1 MYNLGVVNLING
13 EKMALINCPE
23 CNHQVSD
30 QALKC
35 TSCGTQLRKPKRSFI
50 GKLIKWIF
58 ILFNLLM
65 IFWLVGGTMSA
76 SETYSTATSEAA
88 RAGAAIGTG
97 LGISMILTLWVI
109 GDILIGIFV
118 FLTRPKS

>member
-1 MYNLGVVNLING
+1 
-13 EKMALINCPE
+13 MALINCPE

-35 TSCGTQLRKPKRSFI
+35 TSCGKQLKKPKRSFL
-50 GKLIKWIF
+50 GKIIKWIF

-65 IFWLVGGTMSA
+65 IFWVVGGSMSA
-76 SETYSTATSEAA
+76 GDTINSATSEAA
-88 RAGAAIGTG
+88 KAGATIGAG
-97 LGISMILTLWVI
+97 LGLSMVLGLWVI
-109 GDILIGIFV
+109 GDIIIGILV